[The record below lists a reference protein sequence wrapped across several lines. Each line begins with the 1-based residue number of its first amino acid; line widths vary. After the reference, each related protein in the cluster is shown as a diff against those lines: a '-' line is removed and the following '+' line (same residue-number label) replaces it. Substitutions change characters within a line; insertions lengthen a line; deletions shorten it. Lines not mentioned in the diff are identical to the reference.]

1 MGLPRR
7 PAANIESKSSAKSL
21 KRSDSSTWKL
31 CVCAESCR
39 DSVALAPHSYLIIIC
54 RIIVYF
60 QPNDTDFNESII
72 CNLLFSVLSPSC
84 I

>member
-1 MGLPRR
+1 MGLPQR

-31 CVCAESCR
+31 CVCA
-39 DSVALAPHSYLIIIC
+39 APNPRRHRARAAAAPIIIR

-60 QPNDTDFNESII
+60 PANVTDFHESIVG
-72 CNLLFSVLSPSC
+72 NLLLYGA
-84 I
+84 

>member
-21 KRSDSSTWKL
+21 KRLDSSTWKL
-31 CVCAESCR
+31 CLRRAESR
-39 DSVALAPHSYLIIIC
+39 RVAPRRARSATVIIR

-60 QPNDTDFNESII
+60 PANVADFHESIVS
-72 CNLLFSVLSPSC
+72 NLLVVGD
-84 I
+84 